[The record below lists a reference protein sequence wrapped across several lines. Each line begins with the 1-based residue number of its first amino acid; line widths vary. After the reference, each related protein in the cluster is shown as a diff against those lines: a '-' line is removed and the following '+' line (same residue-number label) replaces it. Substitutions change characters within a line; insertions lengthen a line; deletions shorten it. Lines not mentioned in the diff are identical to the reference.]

1 MFYPMEIARK
11 PYPSDVSD
19 DKWALIAPYLTLL
32 PGDAKQREYP
42 LREAFNGLRYIIKT
56 GAQWRQMPH
65 DLPPWAAV
73 YQQAQRWLAAGC
85 FEALLDDL
93 RAVLREALG
102 RSADPSAV
110 IIDARTLRSSPES
123 GERAGYDGGKRKNG
137 SQLHIAVDT
146 LGNLLALRVTPA
158 NVDERVEVG
167 PLTQE
172 VQAVTDN
179 TVDVAFV
186 DQGYD
191 GPKAAEAAAANDVE
205 LIVVKWPEAKKGF
218 VLLPR
223 RWVVERTFAWAT
235 RFRRL
240 VRDYERLPETL
251 AGLHFV
257 AFACLM
263 LTRLFLVL
271 GPLQVQNSL

>member
-1 MFYPMEIARK
+1 MFYPMEIARI
-11 PYPSDVSD
+11 PHPSDVSD
-19 DKWALIAPYLTLL
+19 DEWALIAPYLTLL
-32 PGDAKQREYP
+32 PEDAKQREYP

-56 GAQWRQMPH
+56 GAQWRAMPH

-73 YQQAQRWLAAGC
+73 YQQARRWLAWGC

-137 SQLHIAVDT
+137 SKLHIAVDT
-146 LGNLLALRVTPA
+146 LGNLLALRVTAA
-158 NVDERVEVG
+158 NVDERTEVG
-167 PLTQE
+167 ALTRE

-179 TVDVAFV
+179 NVEVAFV

-191 GPKAAEAAAANDVE
+191 GPNAAEAAAANEIE
-205 LIVVKWPEAKKGF
+205 LGFGKLPEATKSF

-223 RWVVERTFAWAT
+223 RWAVAGCTK
-235 RFRRL
+235 
-240 VRDYERLPETL
+240 LPARPLSGWT
-251 AGLHFV
+251 GSSVFN
-257 AFACLM
+257 C
-263 LTRLFLVL
+263 
-271 GPLQVQNSL
+271 GPNFT

>member
-1 MFYPMEIARK
+1 MFYPLEIARK

-19 DKWALIAPYLTLL
+19 DEWALIAPYLTLL
-32 PGDAKQREYP
+32 PEDAGQRDYP
-42 LREAFNGLRYIIKT
+42 LREAFNGLRDIIKT
-56 GAQWRQMPH
+56 GAQWRAMPH

-73 YQQAQRWLAAGC
+73 YQQARRWLRWGC

-93 RAVLREALG
+93 RAVLRAA

-110 IIDARTLRSSPES
+110 IIDARTLRSSPDS
-123 GERAGYDGGKRKNG
+123 GERAGYDGGQRKKG
-137 SQLHIAVDT
+137 SKLHIAVDT
-146 LGNLLALRVTPA
+146 LGNLLALRVTAA

-179 TVDVAFV
+179 NVDVAFV

-205 LIVVKWPEAKKGF
+205 LLVVKLPEAKKGF

-223 RWVVERTFAWAT
+223 RWVVERTFAWAV

-240 VRDYERLPETL
+240 VRDYERYASTL
-251 AGLHFV
+251 GGFHLIAFVCPMLKKAALLAAG
-257 AFACLM
+257 
-263 LTRLFLVL
+263 
-271 GPLQVQNSL
+271 S